1 MFQQNFQSYPETN
14 INNHIKINFIKAAK
28 SKTKINQRQNLAKNN
43 NNLYTLN
50 NSYKLLIK
58 KIATQLKKRIKLPQ
72 CKIFKIYLPYRLLI
86 LRIAKRLKS
95 TAIRL
100 NFWEKKEN
108 EITLKDVEQYQ
119 EIASTACKIIQKKG
133 KKIHKKKN
141 NDVSGKPKYNMT
153 LMRKS
158 EEEQYNKKIND
169 NKKGNKKENK
179 LQKQIND
186 LKNIEINK
194 INMTNF
200 LRKFYTFLFDNNIE
214 ISRDNKLPNFKNNEN
229 KDLLT
234 LKDFWIKYII
244 YVSDKYK
251 NELNI
256 FNFLNFIEQFYL
268 WCKPSEDTT
277 DFITEIKTQIYKIFS
292 QEKINNF
299 LSMNK
304 LKNFDQIFDRYK
316 SLNKYNKQ
324 EEKFIEIKVDLEN
337 CTCPICTQK
346 GCIQKKVSEFNNI
359 NNRITFA
366 KKNNLYFPPMSD
378 FIKFD
383 RNKTLYNNGNMNIEY
398 SILSEGKY
406 DDNIMFNYLNKI
418 EKKKSESKKKK
429 KRNTISSNKR
439 EKSENSVDAKKNKN
453 ENKKNKKNDKKDEEE
468 KDEKKRISA
477 IYDLLGIEGD

>member
-1 MFQQNFQSYPETN
+1 MFQKEFQNYPETN

-28 SKTKINQRQNLAKNN
+28 SKTKMNQRQNLAKNN
-43 NNLYTLN
+43 NNLNTLN

-72 CKIFKIYLPYRLLI
+72 CKIFKIHLSYRLLI

-95 TAIRL
+95 TAKRF

-119 EIASTACKIIQKKG
+119 EIASTAIKIIQNKG
-133 KKIHKKKN
+133 KKIQKKKN
-141 NDVSGKPKYNMT
+141 NDISGRPKYNLT

-158 EEEQYNKKIND
+158 EEEEFNKKFKD
-169 NKKGNKKENK
+169 NKKGNKKVNK
-179 LQKQIND
+179 FQKQIND

-194 INMTNF
+194 INMINF
-200 LRKFYTFLFDNNIE
+200 LRKFYSFLIDNNIE
-214 ISRDNKLPNFKNNEN
+214 ISRDNKLPTFKNNED
-229 KDLLT
+229 KELLT
-234 LKDFWIKYII
+234 LKDFWIKFIKYI
-244 YVSDKYK
+244 SDKYK

-268 WCKPSEDTT
+268 WCKSSDDTT

-292 QEKINNF
+292 QDKINNF

-304 LKNFDQIFDRYK
+304 LKNLDQIFDRYK
-316 SLNKYNKQ
+316 SLNKYNKP
-324 EEKFIEIKVDLEN
+324 EEKFLEVKIDIEN
-337 CTCPICTQK
+337 CTCPTCTQK
-346 GCIQKKVSEFNNI
+346 GFIQKKVSEFNNI
-359 NNRITFA
+359 NNKITFA

-378 FIKFD
+378 YIRFD
-383 RNKTLYNNGNMNIEY
+383 KNKTLYNNGHMDIEY

-429 KRNTISSNKR
+429 KRNTISNTKR
-439 EKSENSVDAKKNKN
+439 EKIETSVEFKSNKN
-453 ENKKNKKNDKKDEEE
+453 ENKKNNKKEKKDKDDKSDKK
-468 KDEKKRISA
+468 KIRA
-477 IYDLLGIEGD
+477 ILDLLGIEGD